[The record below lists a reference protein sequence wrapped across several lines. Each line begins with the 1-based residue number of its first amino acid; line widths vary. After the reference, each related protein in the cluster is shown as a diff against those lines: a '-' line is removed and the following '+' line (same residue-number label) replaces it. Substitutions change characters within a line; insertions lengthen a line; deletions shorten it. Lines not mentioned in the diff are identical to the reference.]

1 MLDNYI
7 WASGPAPCLISS
19 IPTRCTSAVSVRW
32 VGVCL
37 RRWGPK
43 CAQPDRL
50 VLCFTGDGGIWYH
63 LLELETAVR
72 CGIQMVTV
80 VNNNHSLNQE
90 QAVVDVKTHLDGIA
104 PKAWTP
110 A

>member
-1 MLDNYI
+1 MLDFKHPDQMYI
-7 WASGPAPCLISS
+7 CCFGSLGWSLPPAMG
-19 IPTRCTSAVSVRW
+19 A
-32 VGVCL
+32 
-37 RRWGPK
+37 K
-43 CAQPDRL
+43 CAQPDRP

-72 CGIQMVTV
+72 CGIKMVTV

-110 A
+110 ARI